1 MKEMT
6 LDRETAELTDNASA
20 NEYRWQLKRVQM
32 MDQYRGYIEETFNE
46 KKIAGREET
55 RQLQEWIASQRATE
69 EGVVSLQQFYEG
81 FLRSQLH
88 SGRELHNKFYRG
100 LDKARPWISEK
111 SYKEWIHRF
120 HDESVGYKAREYW
133 VEHQFTSYIDRWKKV
148 AEERE
153 KLAKN
158 SEFKA
163 IANDHPEFA
172 IILNKDGFLDLHYN
186 QRVGLIAKAKAF
198 MMAGEKGHSP
208 LFTAA
213 EKKLKSAVFMHV
225 LADHKVGVWLER
237 IFKKNASGKRME
249 EFVNGSGFNS
259 LGQMI
264 DRWTKVKFRFDMLKD
279 KSGKLDQDAAARG
292 LTIMSEHQFLSMH
305 YTQRLRYVE
314 ELDSRINGTGDINH
328 ERPVFIEI
336 RHAMDLKDW
345 DEAEELI
352 KKAKLMHLSEKE
364 RDRLRSMERFTEEF
378 KPKKKEMVNGMDLIQ
393 VRKRID
399 KIVDEIGEHHSEM
412 QPMVKRLLKGPQAN
426 RSINQLRWMAYNE
439 RWCETHGFYNYK
451 IGKFGASKE
460 NEEKTRQLAL
470 QGEDVGRHNNIGY
483 TTDESQRYL
492 RKTEVVRHKATY
504 EHLNVKDG
512 SATQQIA
519 EWCEHEQ
526 NPRDLYWRTLCCHTD
541 GEPKSSNW
549 HQDWFNRLTELRSLT
564 RTLKN
569 AGFQYGGQGMP
580 PISLN

>member
-1 MKEMT
+1 
-6 LDRETAELTDNASA
+6 
-20 NEYRWQLKRVQM
+20 